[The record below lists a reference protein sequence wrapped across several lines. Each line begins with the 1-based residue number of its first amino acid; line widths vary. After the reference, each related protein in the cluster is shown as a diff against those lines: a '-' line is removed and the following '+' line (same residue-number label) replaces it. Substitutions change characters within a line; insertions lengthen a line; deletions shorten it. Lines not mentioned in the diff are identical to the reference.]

1 MKLKQILNY
10 LGKGLLVISVIYMVR
25 NIVAYRESLTAVLT
39 PSILGYSIICLLLYC
54 AFVLIAGCLYCKLLC
69 CVTGSEFNYGRV
81 ILIYSKS
88 NLYKYLPGNVAHY
101 LGRQEIAANDKAVH
115 GRVAFC
121 SIVEAGISCIA
132 SLLAALAL
140 SYGFVAEWLSTA
152 DLSIFFV
159 VAAVGVL
166 VIIILCFVFRKKK
179 TIVIDAIKHYCTK
192 RNVGWVS
199 FMLIYNIINQIAIG
213 LLFAQLLKLMNVA
226 LPDGYF
232 LRVAGV
238 YAFAWLAGFITPGVP
253 GGIGIRE
260 SMLTL
265 LLNSIVASEAIVA
278 AVLINRMLTV
288 LADALA
294 YPTAFLLSKLL
305 NKGVVADCE

>member
-1 MKLKQILNY
+1 MKLKQVLNY

-101 LGRQEIAANDKAVH
+101 IGRQEIAAKDKAVH
-115 GRVAFC
+115 GHVAFC
-121 SIVEAGISCIA
+121 SIVEIGISFMA
-132 SLLAALAL
+132 GLLAALTL
-140 SYGFVAEWLSTA
+140 SYSFVTEWLSSA
-152 DLSIFFV
+152 DLSIFF
-159 VAAVGVL
+159 AAVV
-166 VIIILCFVFRKKK
+166 VCVFFIIILCFVFRKKK
-179 TIVIDAIKHYCTK
+179 TIVIDAIKHYCTR
-192 RNVGWVS
+192 RNVCWIS
-199 FMLIYNIINQIAIG
+199 FMLIFDFLKQIVTG
-213 LLFAQLLKLMNVA
+213 LLFAQLLRLMSVA
-226 LPDGYF
+226 FPDGFF

-238 YAFAWLAGFITPGVP
+238 YAFAWLVGFITPGVP

-278 AVLINRMLTV
+278 AVVINRMLTV